1 MKFWVILSIIS
12 MFMMGT
18 FNFLLSR
25 TQKLLPNEVI
35 YKQIFMYNLLV
46 VAGIVSFILL
56 MFLYFKDSTKFN
68 KFYSKDSKIKYSS
81 FTIPAIIIV
90 TYLSLNIISL
100 TKGGG
105 IATTIFGLS
114 TFVTIM
120 LNVFFMNYKV
130 NFKII
135 SGVLVIFALTAF
147 VISESIKINKK

>member
-1 MKFWVILSIIS
+1 
-12 MFMMGT
+12 MGT

>member
-1 MKFWVILSIIS
+1 MKFWILLSIIS

-68 KFYSKDSKIKYSS
+68 KFYSKDTKIKYSS
-81 FTIPAIIIV
+81 FAVPAIIIV
-90 TYLSLNIISL
+90 SYLTLNIISL

-135 SGVLVIFALTAF
+135 SGVLIIFALTAF
-147 VISESIKINKK
+147 VVNETIQINKK

>member
-1 MKFWVILSIIS
+1 